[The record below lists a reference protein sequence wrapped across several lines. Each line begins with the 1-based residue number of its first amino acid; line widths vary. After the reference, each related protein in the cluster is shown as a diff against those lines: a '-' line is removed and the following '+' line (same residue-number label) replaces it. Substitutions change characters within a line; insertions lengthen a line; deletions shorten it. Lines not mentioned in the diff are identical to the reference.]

1 MHWFDYFL
9 RFVKYVKMGIWRK
22 NFLIVITR
30 INPHF
35 DNLSLKVQI
44 YYNQEIIQTTKISIF
59 SFLELQK
66 ISFTTL

>member
-9 RFVKYVKMGIWRK
+9 GFVKYVKMGIWRK
-22 NFLIVITR
+22 KILIVITR

-44 YYNQEIIQTTKISIF
+44 HYNQEIIQTTKISIF